1 MDNFVPTNTLASTA
15 FDVLKMDAV
24 DDPLINVNK
33 LGTLDLEESYFAT
46 AVAFV
51 NETNREVKDNFKR
64 SSMDLNDEGVYIY
77 KSPFNPCIALRIY
90 KCFYSSN
97 YFTVNQ

>member
-1 MDNFVPTNTLASTA
+1 MDRFKPTNTLANTS
-15 FDVLKMDAV
+15 FDVLTMDGI

-51 NETNREVKDNFKR
+51 NETNREIVETKQN
-64 SSMDLNDEGVYIY
+64 LYTY
-77 KSPFNPCIALRIY
+77 H
-90 KCFYSSN
+90 
-97 YFTVNQ
+97 YF